1 MAKVKSY
8 ILDEIE
14 EDDFSLI
21 ALHSSCEA
29 YYLAFL
35 LNSNCQCQFA
45 QKKKKKEGAEA
56 DHIFESYEWIDPIK
70 GIEIRLFSNRYL
82 KFQKDVQKGSSL
94 FDLPETK
101 ELYLMQD
108 LKEVDYI
115 IKIDSG
121 IDDLVMIDSIE
132 SIDQVSYRY
141 LIDQNQLKID
151 SRLNLY

>member
-1 MAKVKSY
+1 M
-8 ILDEIE
+8 ILKRHRQV
-14 EDDFSLI
+14 FSI
-21 ALHSSCEA
+21 
-29 YYLAFL
+29 
-35 LNSNCQCQFA
+35 
-45 QKKKKKEGAEA
+45 
-56 DHIFESYEWIDPIK
+56 W
-70 GIEIRLFSNRYL
+70 YL

-101 ELYLMQD
+101 ELYLIQD

-121 IDDLVMIDSIE
+121 IEDRVMIKRIE

-141 LIDQNQLKID
+141 LIDQSQLKID

>member
-82 KFQKDVQKGSSL
+82 KFQKDFQKGSSL

-141 LIDQNQLKID
+141 LIDQSQLKID

>member
-1 MAKVKSY
+1 
-8 ILDEIE
+8 
-14 EDDFSLI
+14 
-21 ALHSSCEA
+21 
-29 YYLAFL
+29 
-35 LNSNCQCQFA
+35 
-45 QKKKKKEGAEA
+45 
-56 DHIFESYEWIDPIK
+56 
-70 GIEIRLFSNRYL
+70 L

-141 LIDQNQLKID
+141 LIDQSQLKID

>member
-1 MAKVKSY
+1 MAVKHY
-8 ILDEIE
+8 MLDEIA
-14 EDDFSLI
+14 EDDFSLVAI
-21 ALHSSCEA
+21 KCSCEGYLLA
-29 YYLAFL
+29 YL
-35 LNSNCQCQFA
+35 LNTHCGFKFTRS
-45 QKKKKKEGAEA
+45 KKNSAKNT
-56 DHIFESYEWIDPIK
+56 FESYEWIDPFK
-70 GIEIRLFSNRYL
+70 GIEVRLFLNRCIL
-82 KFQKDVQKGSSL
+82 LQNDPQKGASL

-141 LIDQNQLKID
+141 LIDQSQLKID

>member
-82 KFQKDVQKGSSL
+82 KFQKDVQKGRSL

-141 LIDQNQLKID
+141 LIDQSQLKID

>member
-14 EDDFSLI
+14 EEDYSLI

-141 LIDQNQLKID
+141 LIDQSQLKID

>member
-56 DHIFESYEWIDPIK
+56 DIIFESYEWIDPIK

-141 LIDQNQLKID
+141 LIDQSQLKID